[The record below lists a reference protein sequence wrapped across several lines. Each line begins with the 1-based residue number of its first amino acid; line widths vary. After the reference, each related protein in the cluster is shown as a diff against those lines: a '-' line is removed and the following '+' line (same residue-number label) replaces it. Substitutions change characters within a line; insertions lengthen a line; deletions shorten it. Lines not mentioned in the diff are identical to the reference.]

1 METKGKNFL
10 KVTGII
16 MIVGGGLGIIISI
29 FAFVGIAALVA
40 LGASSGALYASG
52 IISLVGS
59 VIELVAG
66 IMGVKECGN
75 PEKAN
80 TCLMWGII
88 VVACSVLST
97 IISVIGGGEF
107 NVFSFIIGLILPVL
121 YIVGAAKNKA

>member
-1 METKGKNFL
+1 MEAKGKNFL

-16 MIVGGGLGIIISI
+16 MIVGGSLGIILSI
-29 FAFVGIAALVA
+29 IAFVGVAALA
-40 LGASSGALYASG
+40 SLGASAGLLYTSVA
-52 IISLVGS
+52 ISLIGS
-59 VIELVAG
+59 VLELIAG

-97 IISVIGGGEF
+97 IISVVGGGEF
-107 NVFSFIIGLILPVL
+107 NVFSFIIGLILPAL

>member
-1 METKGKNFL
+1 MEAKGKNFL

-29 FAFVGIAALVA
+29 LAFVGIAALAA
-40 LGASSGALYASG
+40 LGASSVALYAAG

-59 VIELVAG
+59 VLELVAG

-80 TCLMWGII
+80 TCLIWGIV

-97 IISVIGGGEF
+97 IISVAGGGEF
-107 NVFSFIIGLILPVL
+107 NVFSFIIGLILPAL
-121 YIVGAAKNKA
+121 YIVGASKNKA